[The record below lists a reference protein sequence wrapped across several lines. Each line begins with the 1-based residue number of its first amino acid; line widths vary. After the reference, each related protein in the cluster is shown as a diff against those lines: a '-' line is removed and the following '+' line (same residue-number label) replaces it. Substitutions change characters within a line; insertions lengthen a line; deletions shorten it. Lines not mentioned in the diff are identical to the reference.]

1 MTTAA
6 PTAADSSDSRAA
18 PGASDSP
25 RGWFPW
31 LLTAAYAVTLGVGL
45 INHEIWRDE
54 AQAWLLARFADSPAG
69 VICNIADEGHPGLWH
84 LVLWAASRV
93 VAEVWVM
100 QGVHWVIAVAGAA
113 LIAFG
118 SPFTKVQRVLL
129 CFGYYSL
136 FEYGMI
142 SRGYALGIAL
152 LYAAAVLMHRER
164 RPHLLIGLLLALAAN
179 TSIYGCMLAGAVA
192 LGLAVDTLLRWIAA
206 RPTPRQVLG
215 AVGGMMIWAVGA
227 ALCVWQVRRYI
238 GGNGGGSEIDS
249 GDNGG
254 DNGVASLTAHLIV
267 NPYALDSLL
276 ANFAEALL
284 PLLNFFDHEFWGRNM
299 LRLPGGAPPLLL
311 TAVAVVWI
319 VALVVGLSQR
329 AAACVTFLAGLG
341 VMLLFSLAVFRG
353 WFTRHLGHYFILL
366 VLTLWIAP
374 ALRPAAVP
382 GLAWLAPKPGDVRWQ
397 RRASTLFTVLLAVH
411 AAAGLLAWGNDLARP
426 FSGAPQAAAAIERQL
441 QAHPETQLLTVVDSA
456 TSPVAALLDRPLFN
470 VHAGVEMTALDWSL
484 YHASYE
490 RGNVPDLLAERG
502 WLGPDAPP
510 VVLLDRGVPPKVP
523 GHAWV
528 LLNPGSTLPILQN
541 DEDYTV
547 WLLRDAAASERRSG
561 CNRWLCGYVGRG
573 IGMNR
578 GPDRVDE
585 IAEGPGEQ
593 GTGGR
598 PWASNCG
605 RSGAVSWARP
615 SMRCGPAASRWS
627 RRR

>member
-6 PTAADSSDSRAA
+6 PTAATANEH
-18 PGASDSP
+18 

-31 LLTAAYAVTLGVGL
+31 LLTAAYAVALGVGL
-45 INHEIWRDE
+45 VRHEIWRDE

-164 RPHLLIGLLLALAAN
+164 RPHLTIGLLLALAAN

-192 LGLAVDTLLRWIAA
+192 FGLIVDTLLRWITT

-215 AVGGMMIWAVGA
+215 PLGGVIIWAVGA

-238 GGNGGGSEIDS
+238 GGNGGGSDT
-249 GDNGG
+249 DTGG
-254 DNGVASLTAHLIV
+254 DGGDTGVASLTAHLIV

-311 TAVAVVWI
+311 TAVAVAWI
-319 VALVVGLSQR
+319 AAIVVGLSRR

-366 VLTLWIAP
+366 VLALWITP
-374 ALRPAAVP
+374 ALRPVGVP
-382 GLAWLAPKPGDVRWQ
+382 GLAWLAPKAGDVRW
-397 RRASTLFTVLLAVH
+397 RKRASVLFTVLLAVH
-411 AAAGLLAWGNDLARP
+411 AAAGVFAWGNDLARP
-426 FSGAPQAAAAIERQL
+426 FSGAPYAAAAIERQL
-441 QAHPETQLLTVVDSA
+441 EQHPDTRLLTTAGSA
-456 TSPVAALLDRPLFN
+456 TSPVAALLDRPLLD
-470 VHAGVEMTALDWSL
+470 VGTAQPMAALDWSI
-484 YHASYE
+484 YHTTSDYYT
-490 RGNVPDLLAERG
+490 LAELLTERD
-502 WLGPDAPP
+502 WLGPGAPP
-510 VVLLDRGVPPKVP
+510 VVLLHRRVPPKVP
-523 GHAWV
+523 GRSWV
-528 LLNPGSTLPILQN
+528 LLNPGGTPPILQN

-547 WLLRDAAASERRSG
+547 WLLRDAAA
-561 CNRWLCGYVGRG
+561 
-573 IGMNR
+573 
-578 GPDRVDE
+578 
-585 IAEGPGEQ
+585 GE
-593 GTGGR
+593 
-598 PWASNCG
+598 
-605 RSGAVSWARP
+605 
-615 SMRCGPAASRWS
+615 
-627 RRR
+627 

>member
-1 MTTAA
+1 M
-6 PTAADSSDSRAA
+6 
-18 PGASDSP
+18 
-25 RGWFPW
+25 
-31 LLTAAYAVTLGVGL
+31 GL
-45 INHEIWRDE
+45 INHEVWRDE

-69 VICNIADEGHPGLWH
+69 VIRNIADEGHPGLWH
-84 LVLWAASRV
+84 LVLWAASRL
-93 VAEVWVM
+93 VAAVWVM
-100 QGVHWVIAVAGAA
+100 QAVHWIIAVAGAA

-118 SPFTKVQRVLL
+118 SPFTKMQRVLL

-136 FEYGMI
+136 FEYGML

-179 TSIYGCMLAGAVA
+179 TSIYGGMLAGAVT
-192 LGLAVDTLLRWIAA
+192 LGLIVDTILRWINT

-215 AVGGMMIWAVGA
+215 PLGGVAIWAVGA

-238 GGNGGGSEIDS
+238 GGNGGGSETDT
-249 GDNGG
+249 GG
-254 DNGVASLTAHLIV
+254 DGGDTGVASLTAHLIV

-276 ANFAEALL
+276 ANFAEAML

-319 VALVVGLSQR
+319 LAVVVGLSRR

-374 ALRPAAVP
+374 ALRPAAIP

-397 RRASTLFTVLLAVH
+397 KRASMLFTALLAIH
-411 AAAGLLAWGNDLARP
+411 AAAGLHAWSQDLTRP
-426 FSGAPQAAAAIERQL
+426 FSGAPEAAAAIERQL
-441 QAHPETQLLTVVDSA
+441 RAHPDTQLLTTVDSA
-456 TSPVAALLDRPLFN
+456 ASPVAALLDRPLFN
-470 VHAGVEMTALDWSL
+470 VQAGVEMTAIDWSL

-490 RGNVPDLLAERG
+490 RGNVPDLLADRG

-523 GHAWV
+523 GHGWV
-528 LLNPGSTLPILQN
+528 QLNPHAPPPILLN

-547 WLLRDAAASERRSG
+547 WRLERSSPPRRGDAA
-561 CNRWLCGYVGRG
+561 
-573 IGMNR
+573 
-578 GPDRVDE
+578 GPPLD
-585 IAEGPGEQ
+585 P
-593 GTGGR
+593 
-598 PWASNCG
+598 
-605 RSGAVSWARP
+605 
-615 SMRCGPAASRWS
+615 
-627 RRR
+627 